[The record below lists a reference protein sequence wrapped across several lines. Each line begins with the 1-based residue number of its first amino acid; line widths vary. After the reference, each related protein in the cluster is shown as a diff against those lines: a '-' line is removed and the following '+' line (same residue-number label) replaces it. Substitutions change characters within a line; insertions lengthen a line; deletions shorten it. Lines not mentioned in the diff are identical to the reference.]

1 MSPWGITGLE
11 NIQRIQYRKFPCNV
25 LQTKAQ
31 HSVLRV
37 GTGPFW
43 QARNAKSFFQKE
55 FARQADF
62 AKITLERSKCFPTP
76 NSAALVGNYAPRCWD
91 KPMCIFR
98 RDILSVSW
106 ETFWDLFALS
116 GAKIRESLEGPTV
129 ASLHNG
135 LKGFKGLWELEP
147 PARRKDP

>member
-37 GTGPFW
+37 GTGLFW
-43 QARNAKSFFQKE
+43 QARNAKSIFQKE

-62 AKITLERSKCFPTP
+62 PKITLERSKCFPTP
-76 NSAALVGNYAPRCWD
+76 IRQPLWGIMRQDVGISRCV
-91 KPMCIFR
+91 FFAG
-98 RDILSVSW
+98 DILSVSW